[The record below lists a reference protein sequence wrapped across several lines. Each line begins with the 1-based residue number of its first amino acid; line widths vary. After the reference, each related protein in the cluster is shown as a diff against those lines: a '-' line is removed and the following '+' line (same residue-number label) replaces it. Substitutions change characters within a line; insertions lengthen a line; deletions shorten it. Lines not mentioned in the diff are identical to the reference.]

1 MHELLT
7 QSVQFHLDM
16 VLMDVKKTEDAI
28 SVSRNINV
36 GVGGLFDEAARTVNS
51 FMDGVANSFR
61 L

>member
-1 MHELLT
+1 
-7 QSVQFHLDM
+7 M

-36 GVGGLFDEAARTVNS
+36 GVGGLFDEATRTVNS

>member
-7 QSVQFHLDM
+7 QSVYFHLDM

-36 GVGGLFDEAARTVNS
+36 GVGGLFDEATRTVNS